1 MTTVLVLGAYGLA
14 GRAIVDRLL
23 RATSLRV
30 IATGRRQE
38 RLETEFAG
46 RASARLHLR
55 RLDAES
61 AEALAAACADADVV
75 INAVGP
81 YNLSGAAI
89 ARTAVGCR
97 RHYVDCANEQ
107 IHYERLRAV
116 DEEARENGLLVATA
130 AGLIPGLSTL
140 LAARFLERSPAATR
154 VDIRYAQLR
163 HAFADGGHAS
173 VMGGVLDAVYRPSAI
188 RGGRRV
194 EVALGS
200 STDRVELRPPFGS
213 RTFLEVPNIDVP
225 VLAQVRKLEEA
236 HTWIHLG
243 DQPTWLF
250 RLIRWLDPAR
260 RPWAYRLI
268 SAVVEKL
275 TRHEYD
281 EAVAR
286 GAGADAY
293 VQVEVSGAGTPAMA
307 GVHFTDGA
315 TPTAI
320 LPVRLVTDLDAGR
333 LTRRGLVTPVDVYS
347 WEDVVGELA
356 DCVVEMDGDM
366 EKSDSGSTN
375 AEAP

>member
-23 RATSLRV
+23 RATSLDV

-38 RLETEFAG
+38 RLEAEFAD
-46 RASARLHLR
+46 RASGRLQLR

-61 AEALAAACADADVV
+61 VDALTAACRDADVV

-89 ARTAVGCR
+89 ARTVVACR
-97 RHYVDCANEQ
+97 RNYVDCANEQ
-107 IHYERLRAV
+107 IHYERLLAI
-116 DEEARENGLLVATA
+116 DEEARERGLLVATA

-140 LAARFLERSPAATR
+140 LAASLLASSPAATR

-163 HAFADGGHAS
+163 HAYADGGHAS

-200 STDRVELRPPFGS
+200 STKRAELPKPFGS
-213 RTFLEVPNIDVP
+213 REFLEVPNIDVP
-225 VLAQVRKLEEA
+225 VLARVRSLEEA
-236 HTWIHLG
+236 HTWVHLG
-243 DQPTWLF
+243 DQPAWLF
-250 RLIRWLDPAR
+250 QLIRWLDPAR
-260 RPWAYRLI
+260 RRWAYRLI

-275 TRHEYD
+275 TRHEFD

-293 VQVEVSGAGTPAMA
+293 VQVEVSGAGTATTA

-333 LTRRGLVTPVDVYS
+333 LTRRGLVTPVDLYS
-347 WEDVVGELA
+347 WRDVADELT
-356 DCVVEMDGDM
+356 DCVVAVDGDL
-366 EKSDSGSTN
+366 EKSGSGSTN